1 MLDFGLNGRAAFVT
15 GGAGGIGEGSAIALA
30 KAGADVAFGDID
42 MANGERVAGEIRALG
57 RKALF
62 IPMNALE
69 SAQVRSAVAKTAEH
83 FGRLDVLVNNVGG
96 VRPRPFLDQND
107 GNWAK
112 VIDLNLISMLAATQ
126 DAARHMIAGGQ
137 GGAIV
142 NVASSEAL
150 RAAPNYSVYAAC
162 KAGMAEFTKTMALE
176 LGEHNI
182 RVNCI
187 APDAIKTPGVSPPGA
202 GEPNSQHVPLGR
214 WASPLECGNVV
225 AFLSSSL
232 ASFVTGAVVSVDG
245 GIAAAAGWVCG
256 KQGGWGFLGA

>member
-187 APDAIKTPGVSPPGA
+187 APDAIRTPGVFPAGSP
-202 GEPNSQHVPLGR
+202 EPNSQHVPLGR
-214 WASPLECGNVV
+214 WAPPEECGNVV
-225 AFLSSSL
+225 AFLSSDL

-245 GIAAAAGWVCG
+245 GIAAAAGWVRG
-256 KQGGWGFLGA
+256 KQGGWGFLGT

>member
-1 MLDFGLNGRAAFVT
+1 MLDFGLDGRAALVT

-30 KAGADVAFGDID
+30 KAGANVAVCDID
-42 MANGERVAGEIRALG
+42 QANAERVVGEIRALG
-57 RKALF
+57 RKAIFVPL
-62 IPMNALE
+62 NALE
-69 SAQVRSAVAKTAEH
+69 AEQVRAAVAATAKE

-96 VRPRPFLDQND
+96 VRPRAFLDQNE
-107 GNWAK
+107 GNWKK

-126 DAARHMIAGGQ
+126 DAVKHMIAGGQ

-162 KAGMAEFTKTMALE
+162 KAGMSEFTKTMALE

-187 APDAIKTPGVSPPGA
+187 APDAIDTPGVHPPGSPP
-202 GEPNSQHVPLGR
+202 PNAQHVPLMR
-214 WASPLECGNVV
+214 WASYHECGNVV
-225 AFLSSSL
+225 AFLSSQL
-232 ASFVTGAVVSVDG
+232 ASFVTGATLSVDG
-245 GIAAAAGWVCG
+245 GIAAAGGWVRG

>member
-1 MLDFGLNGRAAFVT
+1 MLDFGLNGRAALVT

-30 KAGADVAFGDID
+30 KAGANVAIGDID
-42 MANGERVAGEIRALG
+42 AANAERVVGEIRALG
-57 RKALF
+57 REALF

-69 SAQVRSAVAKTAEH
+69 ADQVRAAVATTAKH

-96 VRPRPFLDQND
+96 VRPRQFLDQND
-107 GNWAK
+107 SNWRK

-126 DAARHMIAGGQ
+126 DAARQMIAGGQ

-162 KAGMAEFTKTMALE
+162 KAGMSEFTKTMALE

-187 APDAIKTPGVSPPGA
+187 APDAIDTPGVHPPGSP
-202 GEPNSQHVPLGR
+202 EPNAQHVPLGR
-214 WASPLECGNVV
+214 WASFHECGAVV
-225 AFLSSSL
+225 AFLSSQL
-232 ASFVTGAVVSVDG
+232 ASFVTGATLSVDG
-245 GIAAAAGWVCG
+245 GIAAAGGWIRG